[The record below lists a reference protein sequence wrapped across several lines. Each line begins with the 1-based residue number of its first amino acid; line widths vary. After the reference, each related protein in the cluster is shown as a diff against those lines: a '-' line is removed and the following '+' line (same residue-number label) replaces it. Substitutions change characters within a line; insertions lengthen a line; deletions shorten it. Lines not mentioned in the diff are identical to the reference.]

1 LRITLVAHTP
11 DVEVMVAASM
21 LTTTS
26 GAQPSTLHERLQAN
40 PEKVREV
47 VGRLEVQ
54 HGNVLEHNRLIW
66 VLEATRDEV
75 MDVML
80 DTRYLTFTKLDRN
93 RWIMSGNLRAVAE
106 YAHKKDTEFTGKLV
120 ESLKE
125 VAPTIHQY
133 IRRGVK

>member
-125 VAPTIHQY
+125 AAPTIHQY